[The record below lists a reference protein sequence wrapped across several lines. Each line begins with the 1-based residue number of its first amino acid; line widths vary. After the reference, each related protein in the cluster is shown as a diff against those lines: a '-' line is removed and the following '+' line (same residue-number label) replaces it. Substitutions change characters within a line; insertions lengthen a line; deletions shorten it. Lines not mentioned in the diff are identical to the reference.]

1 MLNYETYREKLEQE
15 RDLIQKELS
24 TFATQNT
31 EGTWDSTHP
40 QYNSDDNL
48 DLENETV
55 EVEAYVN
62 RLPLEQNFEKRLEAI
77 NKALER
83 IKNGTYGICVNCGKP
98 IPEKRLE
105 VMPEADRCL
114 DCQGR

>member
-1 MLNYETYREKLEQE
+1 MLNYEKYREQLEQE
-15 RDLIQKELS
+15 RDRIQKELS

-62 RLPLEQNFEKRLEAI
+62 RLPLEQNFEKRLDAI

-114 DCQGR
+114 DCQAR

>member
-1 MLNYETYREKLEQE
+1 MLNLETYREKLEQE
-15 RDLIQKELS
+15 RDRIQSALS
-24 TFATQNT
+24 TFATKNT

-40 QYNSDDNL
+40 QFNSDDNL
-48 DLENETV
+48 DLENETD

-77 NKALER
+77 KKALER
-83 IKNGTYGICVNCGKP
+83 IKDGTYGICITCGKP

-114 DCQGR
+114 DCQAR